1 MYVGDSTLWEIVVNH
16 EVDAHKVDAT
26 PHELRA
32 DENPNIAR
40 PELLDRLIALH
51 TAATTTTR
59 SASIESHLR
68 HDDKVAGSKSQKY
81 LSTLKFVAPVS
92 GLCRRVRW

>member
-40 PELLDRLIALH
+40 PELLDGLIALH
-51 TAATTTTR
+51 TATTTTTTR
-59 SASIESHLR
+59 SASVESQLR
-68 HDDKVAGSKSQKY
+68 HVDKVAGSKSQY
-81 LSTLKFVAPVS
+81 FSTLKSVAPVS
-92 GLCRRVRW
+92 GLCRRAQW